1 MFDLYADDV
10 YRFSFS
16 LIGNRDDAM
25 DVVQEVFF
33 RAYKGWNQFRHDSAP
48 KTWLFQIARNY
59 INDLYRKKRSNRVYI
74 DNYIS
79 TFDEKTTSFEEWIEI
94 RDAISKLNENH
105 RQVILLRFIHDLSVE
120 DSARILGWSE
130 AKVRTTQHRALKQ
143 LRGLIGDHILT
154 ESRPPRGR

>member
-120 DSARILGWSE
+120 DSVSTSDLIPQKNRVDFPKNIGFDF
-130 AKVRTTQHRALKQ
+130 LK
-143 LRGLIGDHILT
+143 IIA
-154 ESRPPRGR
+154 